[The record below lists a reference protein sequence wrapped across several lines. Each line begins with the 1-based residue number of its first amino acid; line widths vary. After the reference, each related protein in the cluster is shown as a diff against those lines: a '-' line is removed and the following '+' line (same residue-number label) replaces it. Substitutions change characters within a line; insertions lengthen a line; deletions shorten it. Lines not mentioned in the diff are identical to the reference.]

1 MGRKALMATSALACV
16 GALAAGPASAADM
29 LTVGVGGYMQQWV
42 GAVDRNDAGAEGG
55 VGQHSDGEIHFKGAL
70 ESDMG
75 MKYSVHV
82 ELEADRGSGAV
93 KDDKVAQ
100 NFIDETY
107 VRVTGDFGQLE
118 IGGRDHAMVR
128 MHYGISDVGVGLNAG
143 DTQKWIP
150 GAYLETSGHAIG
162 NARKI
167 NYITPRINGL
177 QVGVSYAPDDTTQLA
192 ASTPTGNDN
201 AGWGAAV
208 NFQQELADMMVS
220 LSLGHRSKE
229 TAGAAIEYM
238 SGAAPAAGAADM
250 RLTPN
255 QVAAHKKTILAFQ
268 NAADLMPAKGTKVVP
283 SFIAADGDSIAEDAR
298 EAQNALL
305 AATDGMVTR
314 GDNATYTNAGIGIT
328 MGAWGFNIAW
338 AEQDGGAYTTAP
350 ANVPIRQGGAA
361 VIDPDHMYDGDGD
374 GTKTAESATNN
385 DPGNDTYMAQSV
397 VKDGSKDYSVV
408 GVSVSYTDGPMAFS
422 LGHMMHEEDAG
433 GERTA
438 TMLSGSYTLG
448 PGVAWKTSL
457 FQAEDTTSNA
467 KVDHGVNEGTAIV
480 TGITLNF

>member
-1 MGRKALMATSALACV
+1 MRKTLLATSALAFA

-29 LTVGVGGYMQQWV
+29 LSVGLGGYMQQWI
-42 GAVDRNDAGAEGG
+42 GAVDRDDAGAEGG
-55 VGQHSDGEIHFKGAL
+55 VGQHSDGEIHFKGSL

-75 MKYSVHV
+75 MKYTVHV
-82 ELEADRGSGAV
+82 ELEADRGAN
-93 KDDKVAQ
+93 A
-100 NFIDETY
+100 IDETY
-107 VRVTGDFGQLE
+107 VRVSGDFGQLE

-128 MHYGISDVGVGLNAG
+128 MHYGISDVGIGLQAG

-177 QVGVSYAPDDTTQLA
+177 QVGVSYAPDDTTQAA

-201 AGWGAAV
+201 AGWGAAI
-208 NFQQELADMMVS
+208 NFQQEVADMMVK

-229 TAGAAIEYM
+229 TAGTAIEYM
-238 SGAAPAAGAADM
+238 TGATATQRDGAM
-250 RLTPN
+250 PLTPN
-255 QVAAHKKTILAFQ
+255 QVAAHKKSV
-268 NAADLMPAKGTKVVP
+268 AAYEAGRDLMTVGKAKTVAL
-283 SFIAADGDSIAEDAR
+283 STAIAEAGV
-298 EAQNALL
+298 ASKNALL

-328 MGAWGFNIAW
+328 MGAWGFNVAW

-350 ANVPIRQGGAA
+350 ANVPINADGSA
-361 VIDPDHMYDGDGD
+361 VIEAGHMWDHDSNAD
-374 GTKTAESATNN
+374 TAMVAEDATNN

-397 VKDGSKDYSVV
+397 VKDGTKDYSVV
-408 GVSVSYTDGPMAFS
+408 GVSVTYTDGPMALS

-457 FQAEDTTSNA
+457 FQAEDTTSA
-467 KVDHGVNEGTAIV
+467 PTVDGGINEGAAIV